1 MIKHVVMWKLKE
13 EAEGATKAENARKIK
28 QMLEELPDKIP
39 QLKSLEVGINILD
52 SDAAYDAVL
61 ITKFDSVE
69 DGRIYQN
76 HPEHQKVSQF
86 VSKVRLARTVVDY
99 EC

>member
-39 QLKSLEVGINILD
+39 Q
-52 SDAAYDAVL
+52 L